1 MATHNPYPFDPTL
14 AALWEE
20 GYAAGQ
26 EDLRNMLLRG
36 IEHYAKVMAASEKKK
51 KTKRSRKGA

>member
-1 MATHNPYPFDPTL
+1 MATQNPYPTEPTL

-20 GYAAGQ
+20 GYLAGQ

-36 IEHYAKVMAASEKKK
+36 IEHFGAAMAAAEKKK
-51 KTKRSRKGA
+51 KLKRSRKGA

>member
-1 MATHNPYPFDPTL
+1 MATQNPYPTEPTL

-20 GYAAGQ
+20 GYLAGQ

-36 IEHYAKVMAASEKKK
+36 IEHFGAAKAAEKKK
-51 KTKRSRKGA
+51 KLKRSRKGA